1 MRALG
6 QDPAQVWDT
15 EMVFVRL
22 RDVVRPQA
30 VDRDKQYRLAR
41 LSEYRRDGQQEAESK
56 RGF

>member
-1 MRALG
+1 
-6 QDPAQVWDT
+6 
-15 EMVFVRL
+15 MVFVRL